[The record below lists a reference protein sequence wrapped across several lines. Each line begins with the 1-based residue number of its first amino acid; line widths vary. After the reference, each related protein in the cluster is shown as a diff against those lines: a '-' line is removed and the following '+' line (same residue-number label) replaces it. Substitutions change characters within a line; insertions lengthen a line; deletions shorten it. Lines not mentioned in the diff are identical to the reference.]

1 MEKLILNKLENK
13 WMNVWIIYF
22 LGWKTLMR
30 VFEFE
35 RNLIVSP
42 AVPWAGYLNEW
53 SSNIFIFEMS
63 SV

>member
-1 MEKLILNKLENK
+1 
-13 WMNVWIIYF
+13 MNVWIISF